1 MAPIPVRLV
10 AHDPRW
16 AALAEAEAARI
27 RDAVAPIGLETH
39 HIGSTSIPGILAK
52 PVLDLLG
59 VAASLADLERMQ
71 PALERLGYM
80 WRGEYGLPG
89 RRFSTLD
96 DGEGVRCV
104 QVHGYAAG
112 DPSIRRQ
119 LAFRNYLRAKSD
131 MARAYEREKQ
141 RCAAL
146 HPDNSNDYSACKG
159 AWIRSVEAE
168 AQEFWEKELPESGS
182 PGRIRTIDQP
192 VNSRLLYR

>member
-10 AHDPRW
+10 PHDPRW

-27 RDAVAPIGLETH
+27 RDAVAPVGLETH

-59 VAASLADLERMQ
+59 VAASLDEFERMQ
-71 PALERLGYM
+71 PVLERLGYM

-89 RRFSTLD
+89 RRFCTLD
-96 DGEGVRCV
+96 DGKGVRRV
-104 QVHGYAAG
+104 QLHGYAAG

-119 LAFRNYLRAKSD
+119 LAFRDYLRARAD
-131 MARAYEREKQ
+131 VARAYEGEKL

-146 HPDNSNDYSACKG
+146 HPDNSTEYSACKG
-159 AWIRSVEAE
+159 TFIRSVEAE
-168 AQEFWEKELPESGS
+168 AQEMWALPNHNTNVVS
-182 PGRIRTIDQP
+182 
-192 VNSRLLYR
+192 